1 MKSLSQNFLNQVRRT
16 RARDMQM
23 FPVWPVPV
31 QEDHKCRRRAR
42 AAYTTDC
49 DTVSYFI
56 QNSLL
61 EQNPPDAAIPCI
73 DALGK
78 LLATNKH
85 KTVNGFLSV
94 PKRFFEKHIGTRDY
108 ALVME
113 WLEEVGI
120 VIRSSSYST
129 GIDGIAPFAKAIKIT
144 DEAVSSGFSEVKLK
158 AKKRAPKS
166 TPHDSNIRY
175 QETRSDIGMSQGC
188 LAENERIFNQ
198 AILEASSFTN
208 MIERQDGIV
217 TAHRNRANF
226 RKSID
231 EVRSGTWM
239 TTKCRGGREYTP
251 FTSLPASIRPYV
263 TVDGEHTVELDG
275 RSFHPAILC
284 SIARRFA
291 RESVEDIE
299 QAHAKWDS
307 IPTKEG
313 AAARKIVPD
322 HEYSGSKSE
331 VPESVSVAERRGRA
345 QATKASV
352 QNGRE
357 EIEEFT
363 RLVLNGLLYD
373 AVRKT
378 ARVPESRLKDVKTLV
393 LKFLN
398 EKPSAAYGDDFERH
412 VRKTFQEMFP
422 AINEVARQIKK
433 ETHVAMSAAL
443 TLKESEIF
451 SHPILDELGALRVHD
466 AIYVKESL
474 AEKAETLLTYA
485 MHHAGV
491 QATVSV
497 EKTKRLFT
505 EDVEPVS
512 EWRFEGGW
520 VRGNQTEASL
530 GYEQFLS
537 GKENP
542 SPEPCSRPGSI
553 RQRYPHT
560 NTPSSLPLPLSAAK
574 LAKIDSCE
582 PKQFRT
588 EGVKRG
594 SRPSRPELLVPKT
607 RPPP

>member
-1 MKSLSQNFLNQVRRT
+1 
-16 RARDMQM
+16 
-23 FPVWPVPV
+23 
-31 QEDHKCRRRAR
+31 
-42 AAYTTDC
+42 
-49 DTVSYFI
+49 VSYFI
-56 QNSLL
+56 QNFLL

-94 PKRFFEKHIGTRDY
+94 NKSFFEKHIGTRDY
-108 ALVME
+108 VLVTR
-113 WLEEVGI
+113 WLEEAGI

-129 GIDGIAPFAKAIKIT
+129 GMDGVAPFAKAIKIT

-158 AKKRAPKS
+158 AKKRVTKN

-175 QETRSDIGMSQGC
+175 RETRSDIGMSEGC
-188 LAENERIFNQ
+188 LAESERIFNQ
-198 AILEASSFTN
+198 AILEASSLTN

-217 TAHRNRANF
+217 TAHRNRASF

-239 TTKCRGGREYTP
+239 TTRCRGGREYTP
-251 FTSLPASIRPYV
+251 FTSLPSSIRSYV
-263 TVDGEHTVELDG
+263 TIDGEHTVELDG

-284 SIARRFA
+284 SIARSFIGK
-291 RESVEDIE
+291 SVEDIE
-299 QAHAKWDS
+299 QAHATWDS
-307 IPTKEG
+307 IPTKKG
-313 AAARKIVPD
+313 ATARKIVPD
-322 HEYSGSKSE
+322 HEYSGSKFE
-331 VPESVSVAERRGRA
+331 VPQSLSVTERRERA
-345 QATKASV
+345 QVTKAVV

-357 EIEEFT
+357 EIGEFT
-363 RLVLNGLLYD
+363 RLILNGLLYD
-373 AVRKT
+373 AVRK
-378 ARVPESRLKDVKTLV
+378 AAKVHKSRLKDVKTLV

-451 SHPILDELGALRVHD
+451 SHSILDELGAMRVHD

-485 MHHAGV
+485 MFHARV
-491 QATVSV
+491 QAAVSV
-497 EKTKRLFT
+497 EKTERLFT

-512 EWRFEGGW
+512 EWRFEDGW

-530 GYEQFLS
+530 SYEQFLS
-537 GKENP
+537 ARENP
-542 SPEPCSRPGSI
+542 PPEPCSRTGNI
-553 RQRYPHT
+553 RQRYLHT
-560 NTPSSLPLPLSAAK
+560 NTPNGLPLPLSAAK

-582 PKQFRT
+582 PEQFRT
-588 EGVKRG
+588 EGAKRG
-594 SRPSRPELLVPKT
+594 SRPSRPELVVPKT